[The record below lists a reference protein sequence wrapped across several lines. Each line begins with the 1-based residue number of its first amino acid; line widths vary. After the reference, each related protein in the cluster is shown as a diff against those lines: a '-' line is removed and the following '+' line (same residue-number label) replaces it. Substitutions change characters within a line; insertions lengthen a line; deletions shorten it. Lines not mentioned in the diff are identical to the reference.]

1 MNQQNGYIFY
11 GSKTHAQE
19 VARFIE
25 HVVGVNMAGIKQGRK
40 KKTVCIWG
48 THGIGKTELVSAV
61 ARDLNYEFRYI
72 APAQFEEMGDL
83 LGMPAIKDGVT
94 QFAPPAWVPV
104 EDVPGILLIDDVNRA
119 DDRILRGIMQLLQN
133 YELATWRLPPQWH
146 IVLTAN
152 PDGGDYSVTPMD
164 DAMITR
170 MLHITLEFDV
180 KAWALW
186 AEKQGVDHRGIDF
199 VLTYPE
205 MVNGNRS
212 TPRTLVQFFDNIQH
226 IAQLQDELSLV
237 QLLANACLDP
247 VTSATFIT
255 YVQHNLGKMIT
266 IAEILQARDFD
277 TEVVARLQE
286 SMKGSMRLDI
296 LSTLTT
302 RLLHHVAATDRKL
315 SAAELDNIKKFLKT
329 DLMPNDI
336 RMAAMQDILKIPA
349 LKPVLA
355 DPQLSKSLLLKM

>member
-1 MNQQNGYIFY
+1 MQEQNGYIFY
-11 GSKTHAQE
+11 GSKTNAQE
-19 VARFIE
+19 VARFVQ
-25 HVVGVNMAGIKQGRK
+25 HVVDINTAGLKQGRK
-40 KKTVCIWG
+40 KKAVCIWG
-48 THGIGKTELVSAV
+48 THGIGKTELVASV
-61 ARDLNYEFRYI
+61 AREMGCQFRYI

-104 EDVPGILLIDDVNRA
+104 DDEPGILLIDDVNRA

-180 KAWALW
+180 KTWALW
-186 AEKQGVDHRGIDF
+186 AEKNGVDHRGIDF

-205 MVNGNRS
+205 MINGNRS

-226 IAQLQDELSLV
+226 IPDLRAELPLV
-237 QLLANACLDP
+237 QLLANACLDT
-247 VTSATFIT
+247 VTSATFINF
-255 YVQHNLGKMIT
+255 VQHNLGKLMGA
-266 IAEILQARDFD
+266 AEVLTARDFD
-277 TEVVARLQE
+277 REVLVRLQE
-286 SMKGSMRLDI
+286 LMNGHQRLDI

-302 RLLHHVAATDRKL
+302 RLLAHIAAADRKPTPV
-315 SAAELDNIKKFLKT
+315 ELDNLKKFLKL
-329 DLMPNDI
+329 DLLPNDI
-336 RMAAMQDILKIPA
+336 RMAAMQDIMKMPV
-349 LKPVLA
+349 LKPLLT
-355 DPQLSKSLLLKM
+355 DPLLSKALLLKM